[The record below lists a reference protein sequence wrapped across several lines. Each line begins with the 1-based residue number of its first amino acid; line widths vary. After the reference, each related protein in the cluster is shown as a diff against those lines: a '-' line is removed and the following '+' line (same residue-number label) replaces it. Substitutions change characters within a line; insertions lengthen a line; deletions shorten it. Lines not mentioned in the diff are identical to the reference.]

1 MSFADRTFPDIG
13 KKLLASTLVPL
24 GKQVVHPSDSVLGG
38 LAKSKIDKRGR
49 PVFSPGLSTTYAA
62 MVKAAF
68 LDQYWNN
75 RGSVSLPQGNF
86 TQMEANF
93 ALFFGLAVQLYEATL
108 VSDDSPYDRA
118 MNCVAGITPC
128 DASAMSASAQEGLNI
143 FISDN
148 ELGGVGGN
156 CLNCHGTSTCSNAS
170 VMHVGAANFGDLP
183 EGIIERMIMGDS
195 GGAWYDAGYYDISV
209 RPIEEDLGRGGK
221 DAFGNPLSFIERS
234 MLVFNGTPLPFPY
247 APLPCGD
254 GFLLVCPDDQRIAT
268 KGSFKVPTL
277 RNVELTGPYMH
288 NGGEATLM
296 NVMDFYGRGGNF
308 AERNISTFDP
318 DIQPLF
324 GLNPSLTPGGA
335 AAAEANQRKVIDFL
349 KSLTDERV
357 RWEKAPFDH
366 PQLFIP
372 NGGNTVPCGI
382 AGQICD
388 DFLELP
394 AVGAAGLG
402 ALGLQ
407 PIGTFLGLAPYP
419 PQ

>member
-1 MSFADRTFPDIG
+1 
-13 KKLLASTLVPL
+13 V
-24 GKQVVHPSDSVLGG
+24 
-38 LAKSKIDKRGR
+38 
-49 PVFSPGLSTTYAA
+49 
-62 MVKAAF
+62 
-68 LDQYWNN
+68 
-75 RGSVSLPQGNF
+75 
-86 TQMEANF
+86 
-93 ALFFGLAVQLYEATL
+93 
-108 VSDDSPYDRA
+108 
-118 MNCVAGITPC
+118 
-128 DASAMSASAQEGLNI
+128 
-143 FISDN
+143 
-148 ELGGVGGN
+148 
-156 CLNCHGTSTCSNAS
+156 S
-170 VMHVGAANFGDLP
+170 VMDVGAANFGYLT

-234 MLVFNGTPLPFPY
+234 MLVFNGQTSQLSYDPFATTPVGVVL
-247 APLPCGD
+247 LPCGPND
-254 GFLLVCPDDQRIAT
+254 PFGRVCPDDQRIAT

-335 AAAEANQRKVIDFL
+335 AEAEANQRKVIDFL
-349 KSLTDERV
+349 MALTDERV

-372 NGGNTVPCGI
+372 NGGTLLPCGT

-388 DFLELP
+388 SFVAFP
-394 AVGAAGLG
+394 AVGAAGL
-402 ALGLQ
+402 AAQGL
-407 PIGTFLGLAPYP
+407 PSIGTFLGLPPYP
-419 PQ
+419 